1 MNLKTLAN
9 LFTLNTE
16 YEVIGDDNNEL
27 TISRE
32 ELSGEVSRL
41 LVRIDQDQEA
51 VVMKPE
57 GGEEEKRRSIP
68 DMIAT
73 LCNFKRMRNHHEREY
88 KRWEE
93 LEGDGLPYIEP
104 MAAISGDR
112 KTVNLHEYMLG
123 VLANKSEKKYD
134 GRITFLQ
141 GEYGQGKTSFC
152 RHFAHK
158 ASEVTGSPFVFVFY
172 LSENRLNSVT
182 EVIENQLSTEYNL
195 SMAYSIFAEL
205 CKEGYFCA
213 ILDAYDQLYYE
224 DSDHHFKDDFTRIQY
239 MSEDKGRVLIT
250 ARSSYYQDK
259 FRAMVSANNTLK
271 TEIVYLDGFNI
282 DLVRKYVAERNKT
295 MSVMPKI
302 EKDWPRLEKILGK
315 PLHLRLFMKYHE
327 RIDDWKNMTSYD
339 LIDAGYEAWVE
350 DREDSKDDIESA
362 IKVLVSIAIAF
373 GLNRKVD
380 AEIWKNNI
388 KEMNISMELEYALG
402 LLSEFLYVRISNGNL
417 FFPVPAYL
425 EYFWVKFVV
434 GEICDHKNT
443 MSSDKYSFM
452 RNHKLNPETLDALY
466 GRLKSEKDKS
476 LIASWLR
483 KLVLCTKRTQ
493 DPKKCGYLGGNSL
506 SILCRLY
513 TVDEYRKVLDE
524 FKSSK
529 DFKLL
534 DLTGANLRHMDFSD
548 CDFSSSILNKA
559 NLSFTQLKGAKFILS
574 EMMEITCNEHGSIT
588 ACAFTDT
595 DPLKVVAGTET
606 GALLTYDWADDFKII
621 ANAHADAINDI
632 CVMEQRVFTAS
643 TDKKIACFDV
653 RNRIDRRGNTPLPS
667 IVNTIDSLDGYVYA
681 GTSAQGVYKA
691 DLNLRM
697 KEDPF
702 IRPTGGSWITRLR
715 VFVYDGET
723 YFAIV
728 LGDGRLVVVN
738 VEVAGNSLKE
748 GLLAR
753 AKGVMRMPPVAKGIT
768 GITVTDTDIL
778 YVEDR
783 TALWAIDLK
792 GAKNGR
798 PVERRCDEDL
808 DGVIDIA
815 YVRSEQL
822 VYCLCGFDEGDRTE
836 VWVGANGS
844 WGFQKARLPPLDG
857 KIKTFAVSADGSYL
871 AFAGERLT
879 IVERDSVGGYKVVG
893 RPVDIKMDCEGMKL
907 TQCLW
912 SSENAK
918 ENFFIRGAK
927 FE

>member
-41 LVRIDQDQEA
+41 LVRIDQDQGA

-57 GGEEEKRRSIP
+57 GGEEETRRSIP

-73 LCNFKRMRNHHEREY
+73 LCNFKRMRSHHEREY

-158 ASEVTGSPFVFVFY
+158 AGEVAGSPFVFVFY
-172 LSENRLNSVT
+172 LSENRLSSVT
-182 EVIENQLSTEYNL
+182 EVIENQLSTEYKLPMKYNV
-195 SMAYSIFAEL
+195 FAEL

-213 ILDAYDQLYYE
+213 ILDAYDQLYAKDNE
-224 DSDHHFKDDFTRIQY
+224 DILKSDFIRIQY
-239 MSEDKGRVLIT
+239 MSEGKGRVLIT
-250 ARSSYYQDK
+250 ARSSYYQNK
-259 FRAMVSANNTLK
+259 FRAMLNADDMQK
-271 TEIVYLDGFNI
+271 PEIVYLDGFNI
-282 DLVRKYVAERNKT
+282 DLARKYVAERNKT

-315 PLHLRLFMKYHE
+315 PLHLRLFMKYYE

-339 LIDAGYEAWVE
+339 LLDAGYEAWVE
-350 DREDSKDDIESA
+350 DRKDSKDDIESA
-362 IKVLVSIAIAF
+362 IKALVHIAVSS
-373 GLNRKVD
+373 GRNRKADKDVWRGD
-380 AEIWKNNI
+380 TNKVFSSPSFERACDLLAGFSYVK
-388 KEMNISMELEYALG
+388 ISAGE
-402 LLSEFLYVRISNGNL
+402 L
-417 FFPVPAYL
+417 FFPIPAYL
-425 EYFWVKFVV
+425 EHFWARFVFK
-434 GEICDHKNT
+434 EIQNYIET
-443 MSSDKYSFM
+443 MSKIDNSFI
-452 RNHKLNPETLDALY
+452 RNHKLNQETQDTLY
-466 GRLKSEKDKS
+466 GRLRSNPEMALGLKE
-476 LIASWLR
+476 LI
-483 KLVLCTKRTQ
+483 LCTRNSHKGGR
-493 DPKKCGYLGGNSL
+493 YAFLGGNSL
-506 SILCRLY
+506 SLLCRLY
-513 TVDEYRKVLDE
+513 TVGRYQKVLDE
-524 FKSSK
+524 LKSSK
-529 DFKLL
+529 DSFRLL
-534 DLTGANLRHMDFSD
+534 DLTGADLRHMDFSD
-548 CDFSSSILNKA
+548 CDFSYSVLNKA
-559 NLSFTQLKGAKFILS
+559 DLSFTQLREAKFNSVEL
-574 EMMEITCNEHGSIT
+574 EEITCSEHGSIT

-606 GALLTYDWADDFKII
+606 GALLTYDWAGDFKII